1 MSNIDKMTEE
11 QYHLELARMYRSGYE
26 DGKKDEELRARR
38 AAEKDKPECDDR
50 SRESLREF
58 MEAARKKGPNIPPV
72 GWTHVA
78 VDW

>member
-38 AAEKDKPECDDR
+38 EGETAPQIRSAAE
-50 SRESLREF
+50 
-58 MEAARKKGPNIPPV
+58 AAQRAPHNRP
-72 GWTHVA
+72 HQ
-78 VDW
+78 